1 MTLLPLLWLA
11 CAPDPLTVSAT
22 DAGGTVLVE
31 ASRAGFAVVVQDAEG
46 LPVVRGSASIS
57 ARSATLALPP
67 GVRGIVEVVVTEG
80 GERAGVRLDLGDADA
95 LDATLAVPL
104 GAVPIPLSPGDTVP
118 LVLVEGTTAQA
129 ALRVRAPRGDAVTV
143 SLDGAALA
151 EVGAG
156 EARLLSFPVTDD
168 ATLTLST
175 AGGVRLGAAVDVQS
189 IPLAAARERIRVV
202 ATRFPTLPDGQ
213 DDDVRPTGRV
223 TLPSAWWRRLLD
235 HTALGVRAR
244 DPHAPWAWTA
254 VDLRNDGDRPFDVV
268 VRLRV
273 LGPDRTPDRAFRPRM
288 RDADDGTGNISV
300 LMRLPPGRTVTAS
313 LPLFVDDAAVGVGPW
328 TRVVEV
334 LPLGLGQPL
343 RVDETPLYV
352 SRSSSLLAAGLVA
365 TLAVAAAGGV
375 WVVTGVRRW
384 LRELD
389 TASLVTIALFS
400 ALSFVA
406 GAVGQLVGL
415 GLAAAVGPFATMVT
429 GLLDDALQATLLGTL
444 VTLLPRPGVA
454 TLSVLVAWLLR
465 GVATG
470 TLSPQDL
477 LFVGCRIAT
486 LEASLW
492 AFGLTRGVAW
502 RDGARWMRL
511 VRLGGGLAAAALL
524 GTATA
529 LVLHSALYRL
539 YYAPWYVGMVLA
551 GPGFLYVLAAAG
563 VAERVA
569 TQLRRVED

>member
-1 MTLLPLLWLA
+1 MTAAALLWLA
-11 CAPDPLTVSAT
+11 CAPEPLTVNAA

-31 ASRAGFAVVVQDAEG
+31 ASRPGFVVDVRDAAG
-46 LPVVRGSASIS
+46 LPVVRGSASAS

-67 GVRGIVEVVVTEG
+67 GVRGELVVHVTEG
-80 GERAGVRLDLGDADA
+80 GEVAEARLDLGDADA

-104 GAVPIPLSPGDTVP
+104 GAAPVSLSAGDTVP
-118 LVLVEGTTAQA
+118 LTLLEGATAQA
-129 ALRVRAPRGDAVTV
+129 ALRVRAPLGESVSVLVDGVVIVDVGAGQARLVMFPVTGD
-143 SLDGAALA
+143 AALA
-151 EVGAG
+151 VARAG
-156 EARLLSFPVTDD
+156 QPPIHAAIDVRGLSLADARDQVT
-168 ATLTLST
+168 
-175 AGGVRLGAAVDVQS
+175 
-189 IPLAAARERIRVV
+189 VV
-202 ATRFPTLPDGQ
+202 ATRFPTLPDGT
-213 DDDVRPTGRV
+213 DDEVRPSGRV
-223 TLPSAWWRRLLD
+223 TLPSAWWRRVLEY
-235 HTALGVRAR
+235 TALGVRAR
-244 DPHAPWAWTA
+244 DPYTPWAWTA
-254 VDLRNDGDRPFDVV
+254 VDLHNDGDNALDVV

-273 LGPDRTPDRAFRPRM
+273 LGPDRAPDRAFRPRL
-288 RDADDGTGNISV
+288 RDSDDGTGNISV
-300 LMRLPPGRTVTAS
+300 LLRLPPGRTVSAS
-313 LPLFVDDAAVGVGPW
+313 LPLFVDDDAIGDGPW

-334 LPLGLGQPL
+334 LPLGLGQAL
-343 RVDETPLYV
+343 RVDEAPLYV
-352 SRSSSLLAAGLVA
+352 TRTSSVLAAGLVA
-365 TLAVAAAGGV
+365 TLAVAAAGAL
-375 WVVTGVRRW
+375 WVATGLRRW

-444 VTLLPRPGVA
+444 VYLLPRPGVA

-486 LEASLW
+486 LEGSLW
-492 AFGLTRGVAW
+492 AVGLTRGGAW
-502 RDGARWMRL
+502 RDGARMGRI
-511 VRLGGGLAAAALL
+511 VRLGGGLAVASLT

-539 YYAPWYVGMVLA
+539 YYAPWYVIMVLG

-563 VAERVA
+563 VADRVA